1 MGRRQYQQ
9 ASCKCLAERWTPL
22 VRDFERGDGC
32 LGCGALMAPLG
43 VFTYTK
49 APTLAGCPRYRW
61 TYRARLACVR
71 RLCRDLDELSILVVR
86 SLIPVALGLGPQAFG
101 YRNTQ
106 CHRCL
111 VPSLFSVCI
120 NPAWAYF
127 WQLCVPRGAASLI
140 PNKP

>member
-1 MGRRQYQQ
+1 MPGMR
-9 ASCKCLAERWTPL
+9 S
-22 VRDFERGDGC
+22 FDGSTRS
-32 LGCGALMAPLG
+32 
-43 VFTYTK
+43 FTHTK

-111 VPSLFSVCI
+111 VPRLFSVCI

-140 PNKP
+140 PNKPGIYTSPQRKAHLTIWSTRYSPD

>member
-1 MGRRQYQQ
+1 
-9 ASCKCLAERWTPL
+9 
-22 VRDFERGDGC
+22 
-32 LGCGALMAPLG
+32 MAPLG

-111 VPSLFSVCI
+111 VPRLFSVCI